1 MNEIPQTI
9 PRQRLLAIRRP
20 VTVAMMFLTLVVFGW
35 RSYQNLP
42 INLMPDISYPSLTVR
57 TEYEGA
63 APEDVEMLVTRPLEE
78 LLSIVSNMVEIS
90 SVSSPGLSEIILE
103 FTWGADM
110 NMAQQ
115 EVRDRLDLFDPPREV
130 TSKPVILRYDPG
142 LDPVMRIAVTSS
154 NETHLPGSE
163 EEKAALTTIRE
174 AAERK
179 LKGDLEAE
187 DGIAQAQV
195 KGGQEEEIQVLL
207 DVKRL
212 KALGISPQFVITA
225 LAQQNIN
232 LSGGRLREGE
242 TEYLVR
248 TLNEFKTV
256 EDIANTIIVTP
267 TGAQRQLRELSNV
280 YLGTKERE
288 SIVHINGRE
297 AVAIDIFK
305 EGDANTVLVC
315 NKVRGL
321 LGFEREISFQERV
334 MNAYKEAASKREKGG
349 DIASSYDASGESES
363 KKGAFLDRLPVYA
376 ELSIISDQSRFISGA
391 IQEVQRAIIQG
402 GILAL
407 LVLFLF
413 LQEIRSTLIIG
424 ISIPIAVITAFVPMF
439 FRDISLN
446 IMSLGGLALGVGMLV
461 DNSIVVLESV
471 FRCREEGDNLLDA
484 ADRGTREVRG
494 AVISSTL
501 TTICVFLPVAFV
513 EGIAGQIFGN
523 LAMTVTFSLSAS
535 LLTALYLIPLVVS
548 RTGEELKATRQVVW
562 ILRAYREGRDE
573 RGYGLL
579 RAFAM
584 ILPLGTGYILQFIT
598 SNWVDF
604 FTPTWVSFHRS
615 LAHPS
620 LKSLVLVPWCL
631 FLFPVLF
638 LLFLIRMAMGI
649 VAAVL
654 VSGLFFVMAVFYA
667 CYRVIRLVLNG
678 LFYLPL
684 RGFASSFEAFKY
696 SYGILLRHSLRF
708 SLLFLAL
715 IILVFIHAAYIAADL
730 GRELMPPMRQGE
742 FGIRM
747 EIRAG
752 ARLEETER
760 RARRFEDIIRAV
772 PEVDSVTVEIGQEQ
786 QSTEN
791 DRGEN
796 VAEFTVL
803 LRNPREIVSKQDEV
817 IEELRARILAAAR
830 EELITFS
837 MPTLFS
843 FKSAIETQLVGDLL
857 PELRRIGQIA
867 VNEISTIPG
876 VKDAELS
883 MKPGYP
889 ELIVEM
895 DRDLLAAR
903 GLSPGEVAQRLRSE
917 IQGEVA
923 TRFSRGADK
932 IDIRV
937 RADQSILRSVN
948 DLRNLSVVD
957 GPTPIPLEDV
967 AELRIVE
974 GPSEIRRVGQRRTV
988 LISANV
994 EGRDLGT
1001 ASAAIDAK
1009 LAAMDLPSDMYYL
1022 QSGQRRELDTAFSS
1036 LRFVLLLAAFLVYVV
1051 MACQFESVV
1060 QPALVMFTAPLAFIG
1075 VIYILYITETSLSV
1089 MVFLG
1094 GVILIGIV
1102 VNNAIVLVDYTNQ
1115 LRQRGLSKLD
1125 AIVEAGKVRL
1135 RPILMTT
1142 ITTVLGLLP
1151 MVITSGE
1158 GAELRRPMAL
1168 TLIAG
1173 LSVATL
1179 LTLFIIPMAYNL
1191 FGGKDRS

>member
-1 MNEIPQTI
+1 MNENAPQASR
-9 PRQRLLAIRRP
+9 PYLFAIRRP
-20 VTVAMMFLTLVVFGW
+20 VTTAMLFLTLAVFGW

-78 LLSIVSNMVEIS
+78 LLSIVSGMVEIS
-90 SVSSPGLSEIILE
+90 SISSPGLSEITLE
-103 FTWGADM
+103 FTWDADM

-130 TSKPVILRYDPG
+130 TSKPVILRYDPS
-142 LDPVMRIAVTSS
+142 LDPVMRVAITSS
-154 NETHLPGSE
+154 DENHRPGSPE
-163 EEKAALTTIRE
+163 ERDALTAVRE
-174 AAERK
+174 ATERK

-207 DVKRL
+207 DVERL
-212 KALGISPQFVITA
+212 KALGISPQYVITA

-256 EDIANTIIVTP
+256 GDIASSIVVTP
-267 TGAQRQLRELSNV
+267 TGAQRRLDELAKV
-280 YLGTKERE
+280 YLGTRERE

-305 EGDANTVLVC
+305 EGDANTVTVC

-321 LGFEREISFQERV
+321 LGFEREVSIQERI
-334 MNAYKEAASKREKGG
+334 MAAYKKAASRGEKGS
-349 DIASSYDASGESES
+349 DVSSSFDDSASGTEE
-363 KKGAFLDRLPVYA
+363 GAFLDRLPAYA
-376 ELSIISDQSRFISGA
+376 KLSMISDQSRFIRGA
-391 IQEVQRAIIQG
+391 IREVQDAIIQG

-407 LVLFLF
+407 IVLYLF
-413 LQEIRSTLIIG
+413 LQEMRSTLIISV
-424 ISIPIAVITAFVPMF
+424 SIPISVVTAFVPMF
-439 FRDISLN
+439 FQDISLN

-471 FRCREEGDNLLDA
+471 FRCREEGDDLVPA
-484 ADRGTREVRG
+484 ADRGTREVYS

-501 TTICVFLPVAFV
+501 TTVCVFLPVAFV
-513 EGIAGQIFGN
+513 EGIAGQLFGN
-523 LAMTVTFSLSAS
+523 LALTVTFSLSAS

-548 RTGEELKATRQVVW
+548 RTSGELRSTRYVIW
-562 ILRAYREGRDE
+562 MLRAYREGRDQ
-573 RGYGLL
+573 RGYGVMKALGMVIPMGLVYGL
-579 RAFAM
+579 RFLGDTWHDFFSPTWTSLKVSLANPSAGSFIHAPFCL
-584 ILPLGTGYILQFIT
+584 ILLPLLF
-598 SNWVDF
+598 
-604 FTPTWVSFHRS
+604 
-615 LAHPS
+615 A
-620 LKSLVLVPWCL
+620 LVLIRIVMGVVSTVLTTVL
-631 FLFPVLF
+631 FLFLGVLYGIYQVVR
-638 LLFLIRMAMGI
+638 LI
-649 VAAVL
+649 
-654 VSGLFFVMAVFYA
+654 
-667 CYRVIRLVLNG
+667 LNT
-678 LFYLPL
+678 LFYIPL
-684 RGFASSFEAFKY
+684 HAFSFAFEAFRRG
-696 SYGILLRHSLRF
+696 YGVVLRGSLRLSF
-708 SLLFLAL
+708 LLLAVVVL
-715 IILVFIHAAYIAADL
+715 ITAHAGYLATQL

-742 FGIRM
+742 FGLRM

-752 ARLEETER
+752 ARLEETEM
-760 RARRFEDIIRAV
+760 RARRFEKIIREV
-772 PEVDSVTVEIGQEQ
+772 PEVDSVTVEIGEEEQ
-786 QSTEN
+786 SSGN
-791 DRGEN
+791 ARGEN

-803 LRNPREIVSKQDEV
+803 LREEKELAVQQDEV
-817 IEELRARILAAAR
+817 VETLRKRVLAAATD
-830 EELITFS
+830 EIIAFS

-843 FKSAIETQLVGDLL
+843 FRSAIETQIVGDSL
-857 PELRRIGQIA
+857 PELRQFGQEA
-867 VNEISTIPG
+867 VAEISTIPG
-876 VKDAELS
+876 VKDVELS
-883 MKPGYP
+883 VKPGYP
-889 ELIVEM
+889 ELIIEM
-895 DRDLLAAR
+895 DRNLLAAR
-903 GLSPGEVAQRLRSE
+903 GLSPGAVAQRLRSE

-937 RADQSILRSVN
+937 RADQSILEGVD

-957 GPTPIPLEDV
+957 GPTPIPLDNV
-967 AELRIVE
+967 AELRIEE

-994 EGRDLGT
+994 EGRDLGA
-1001 ASAAIDAK
+1001 ASADIDAK
-1009 LAAMDLPSDMYYL
+1009 LAAMKMPPDMYYL
-1022 QSGQRRELDTAFSS
+1022 QSGQRRELDTAFTS

-1051 MACQFESVV
+1051 MACQFESLI
-1060 QPALVMFTAPLAFIG
+1060 QPGLVMFTAPLAFIG
-1075 VIYILYITETSLSV
+1075 VIYALWFTGTSLSV

-1094 GVILIGIV
+1094 GIILIGIV
-1102 VNNAIVLVDYTNQ
+1102 VNNAIILVDYTNQ
-1115 LRQRGLSKLD
+1115 LRQRGMTKID

-1151 MVITSGE
+1151 MLVAAGE
-1158 GAELRRPMAL
+1158 GAEMRRPMAL
-1168 TLIAG
+1168 TLITG

-1179 LTLFIIPMAYNL
+1179 LTLFVIPMAYNL

>member
-1 MNEIPQTI
+1 MNETVQQA
-9 PRQRLLAIRRP
+9 PRSRLFAIRRP
-20 VTVAMMFLTLVVFGW
+20 VSTAMLFLTLAVFGW

-103 FTWGADM
+103 FTWDADM

-142 LDPVMRIAVTSS
+142 LDPVMRVAVTSTDPS
-154 NETHLPGSE
+154 HAPGSPE
-163 EEKAALTTIRE
+163 ERAALTTIRE

-207 DVKRL
+207 DVERL
-212 KALGISPQFVITA
+212 KALGIAPQYVITA

-256 EDIANTIIVTP
+256 NDIANSIIVTP
-267 TGAQRQLRELSNV
+267 TGVQRQLFELADV

-305 EGDANTVLVC
+305 EGDANTVTVC

-321 LGFEREISFQERV
+321 LGFEQEFSFQER
-334 MNAYKEAASKREKGG
+334 MMAAYKKAKERRKKGSDISSAFGDAEA
-349 DIASSYDASGESES
+349 D
-363 KKGAFLDRLPVYA
+363 KKAGAFLDRLPPYA
-376 ELSIISDQSRFISGA
+376 NLSMISDQSRFIRGA
-391 IQEVQRAIIQG
+391 IREVQSAIIQG

-413 LQEIRSTLIIG
+413 LQEMRSTVIIG
-424 ISIPIAVITAFVPMF
+424 ISIPISVITAFVPMF
-439 FRDISLN
+439 FRDITLN

-471 FRCREEGDNLLDA
+471 FRCREEGDDPVSA
-484 ADRGTREVRG
+484 ADRGTREVYG
-494 AVISSTL
+494 AVIASTL

-513 EGIAGQIFGN
+513 EGIAGQLFSD

-535 LLTALYLIPLVVS
+535 LLTALYLIPLMVS
-548 RTGEELKATRQVVW
+548 RTTGELRGNRYVIW
-562 ILRAYREGRDE
+562 MLRAYREGRDD
-573 RGYGLL
+573 RGYGPGQ
-579 RAFAM
+579 AVAM
-584 ILPLGTGYILQFIT
+584 VVPIGTGYALQFVKT
-598 SNWVDF
+598 TGASF
-604 FTPTWVSFHRS
+604 LSPTWASLTEALARPSWRS
-615 LAHPS
+615 LVQAPYCLILLPVVLALFFCRLALGVIS
-620 LKSLVLVPWCL
+620 SVLVTILFLVL
-631 FLFPVLF
+631 
-638 LLFLIRMAMGI
+638 
-649 VAAVL
+649 
-654 VSGLFFVMAVFYA
+654 AVFYGIF
-667 CYRVIRLVLNG
+667 RIVRTVLNT
-678 LFYLPL
+678 LFYVPL
-684 RGFASSFEAFKY
+684 HGFSMAFEAFRRG
-696 SYGILLRHSLRF
+696 YGVVLRASLRF
-708 SLLFLAL
+708 SILFIAAVAM
-715 IILVFIHAAYIAADL
+715 ILVHAGYLAVDL

-742 FGIRM
+742 FGLRM

-752 ARLEETER
+752 ARLEETEAK
-760 RARRFEDIIRAV
+760 ARRFEEIIRAV

-786 QSTEN
+786 ESTGS

-803 LRNPREIVSKQDEV
+803 LRDPKELVARQDAV
-817 IEELRARILAAAR
+817 IDDLRTRILAAAAD
-830 EELITFS
+830 EVITFS
-837 MPTLFS
+837 TPTLFS
-843 FKSAIETQLVGDLL
+843 FRSAIETQLVGDLL
-857 PELRRIGQIA
+857 PELRRLGQAA
-867 VNEISTIPG
+867 VAEMSTIPG

-883 MKPGYP
+883 VKAGYP
-889 ELIVEM
+889 ELIIEM
-895 DRDLLAAR
+895 DRNLLAER

-937 RADQSILRSVN
+937 RADQRILRGVD
-948 DLRNLSVVD
+948 DLQNLSVVD
-957 GPTPIPLEDV
+957 GPTPIPLRDV
-967 AELRIVE
+967 AALRIEE

-988 LISANV
+988 LVSANV
-994 EGRDLGT
+994 EGRDLG
-1001 ASAAIDAK
+1001 AVSQEIDQK
-1009 LAAMDLPSDMYYL
+1009 LASIEMPQDMFFL
-1022 QSGQRRELDTAFSS
+1022 QSGQRRELDTAFES

-1051 MACQFESVV
+1051 MACQFESLI
-1060 QPALVMFTAPLAFIG
+1060 QPALVMCTAPLAFIG
-1075 VIYILYITETSLSV
+1075 VIYALYITDTSLSV

-1115 LRQRGLSKLD
+1115 LRARGMTKTD

-1151 MVITSGE
+1151 MAISSGE
-1158 GAELRRPMAL
+1158 GAEMRRPMAF